1 MKKVFSFVTIVCLAT
16 GLALAQ
22 TGGDKAALN
31 PQPLP
36 PGKKAS
42 TTTATTKTETTKSG
56 KKGHKTNAKSKKGS
70 TSTTPPPK

>member
-1 MKKVFSFVTIVCLAT
+1 MKRVFSFVTIVCLAA

-42 TTTATTKTETTKSG
+42 TATTKTQTKGG
-56 KKGHKTNAKSKKGS
+56 KKGHKTNAKGKKGS
-70 TSTTPPPK
+70 TTTPPPK